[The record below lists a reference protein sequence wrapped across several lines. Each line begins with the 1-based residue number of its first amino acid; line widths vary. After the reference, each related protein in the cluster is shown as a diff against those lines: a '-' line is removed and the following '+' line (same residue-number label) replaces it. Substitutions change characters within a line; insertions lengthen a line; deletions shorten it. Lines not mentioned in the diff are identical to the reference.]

1 MAGTDVMGLQL
12 ILRDWAAWAPQLQGK
27 PQWLNWAASPHL
39 PTGSDAPALADV
51 PAMQRRRFSRV
62 GRAVVQVT
70 REASGERRA
79 PMVFAS
85 RYGDVE
91 RALDALESLLGG
103 QGVSPAVFA
112 GSVHNGICAQLSI
125 IEHHT
130 QNMSCVAGGPC
141 TAAVGMVEAAG
152 LIADGADEVV
162 LVCYDEPLPQPYD
175 ALADEPQALFA
186 WAWRLAP
193 AGRSSDPDVLRLYC
207 TAPQGKAECPTGT
220 LPKSLEVLRWM
231 LSGCARL
238 EQRAGNCTWIWSRG
252 V

>member
-1 MAGTDVMGLQL
+1 MELRLT
-12 ILRDWAAWAPQLQGK
+12 LRDWAAWAPQLPRK
-27 PQWLNWAASPHL
+27 PQWQDWAAAPHL
-39 PTGSDAPALADV
+39 PAGSDAPALADV
-51 PAMQRRRFSRV
+51 PAMQRRRFSRL
-62 GRAVVQVT
+62 GRTVVQVT
-70 REASGERRA
+70 RDVRGERPA

-152 LIADGADEVV
+152 LIAEGADEVI

-175 ALADEPQALFA
+175 SLADEPQALFA

-193 AGRSSDPDVLRLYC
+193 AGMTSDPDVLRLSR
-207 TAPQGKAECPTGT
+207 TAPQGKAECPTST
-220 LPKSLEVLRWM
+220 LPKSLEVLHWM
-231 LSGCARL
+231 LSGSGRL
-238 EQRAGNCTWIWSRG
+238 EQPAGNCTWVWSRD